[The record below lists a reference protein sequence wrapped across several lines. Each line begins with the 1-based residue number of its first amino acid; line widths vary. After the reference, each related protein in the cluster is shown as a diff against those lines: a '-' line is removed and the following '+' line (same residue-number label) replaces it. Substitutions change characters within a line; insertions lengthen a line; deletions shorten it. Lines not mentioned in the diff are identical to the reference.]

1 MKTAA
6 EWGSDGRRMKTHA
19 KLPQSKPLQAQ
30 SSKAKPAPAKPPRSD
45 APTAHSAEPAPP
57 ADSANRSEKAR
68 PGKGATLE
76 GLRQRIDAINLQL
89 VELFND
95 RARLAQ
101 EIGRLKHADG
111 APIYQPVRERE
122 VLERVVAH
130 NPGPL
135 SGEHLRRIF
144 QELISACTALEH
156 VIRIAY
162 LGPEHTYSHEAAR
175 SRFGA
180 SAAFEPQA
188 SIAAVFQALENDRAD
203 YGVVPVENS
212 TEGSVSLT
220 LDLLIDTPLHILGEI
235 MMPIRHALMARVD
248 ADAFG
253 KIVSHQQSLGQCR
266 NYLAANYPNCELEA
280 AASNSLAAKMAAE
293 DPRYG
298 AIASV
303 AAARAHELKVIA
315 ENIQDLAQ
323 NTTRFLVLGRE
334 AMARSGADKTSL
346 VFGLPERA
354 GALHGALTLF
364 ARERINLTMI
374 QSRPQRERPWAYVF
388 FVDLQGHRGDAKV
401 RRALAA
407 LEKQA
412 LFLKVLG
419 SYPEGRS

>member
-1 MKTAA
+1 MSLKQAH
-6 EWGSDGRRMKTHA
+6 GRGKEAPIKSARE
-19 KLPQSKPLQAQ
+19 
-30 SSKAKPAPAKPPRSD
+30 KPAAKARAQLGSAASERSTPD
-45 APTAHSAEPAPP
+45 APKEKTTA
-57 ADSANRSEKAR
+57 DAR
-68 PGKGATLE
+68 KRRGRAGGATLE
-76 GLRQRIDAINLQL
+76 GLRGQIDAINLRL
-89 VELFND
+89 VELFNH

-111 APIYQPVRERE
+111 APIYQPVRERQ
-122 VLERVVAH
+122 VLDRVVAN

-135 SGEHLRRIF
+135 SGDHLRRIF

-162 LGPEHTYSHEAAR
+162 LGPEHTYTHEAAR
-175 SRFGA
+175 NRFGT
-180 SAAFEPQA
+180 SAAFVPQA
-188 SIAAVFQALENDRAD
+188 SIAAVFQALENERAD

-220 LDLLIDTPLHILGEI
+220 LDLLIDTPLKIIGEVLL
-235 MMPIRHALMARVD
+235 PIRHALMAR
-248 ADAFG
+248 ADAGGFT

-280 AASNSLAAKMAAE
+280 VASNGVAAKQAAA
-293 DPRYG
+293 DARYA

-303 AAARAHELKVIA
+303 AAARANDLNVIA
-315 ENIQDLAQ
+315 ENIQDVAQ

-334 AMARSGADKTSL
+334 AMGRSGTDKTSL
-346 VFGLPERA
+346 VFALPDRP
-354 GALHGALTLF
+354 GVLHGALTLF
-364 ARERINLTMI
+364 ARQRINLSMI

-388 FVDLQGHRGDAKV
+388 FVDLQGHREDAKV

-407 LEKQA
+407 LEKMA

-419 SYPEGRS
+419 SYPEGTT